1 VRDFD
6 AIAQGMNE
14 AVPFARHLGLEISS
28 IGEGGAMVRLPDRPE
43 LTNHVGSQ
51 HAGALLTA
59 ADAA

>member
-1 VRDFD
+1 
-6 AIAQGMNE
+6 MNE